1 MKVTSPFGKF
11 CTAQRRIQQ
20 EREHEHGERPSEQ
33 DVQPRLPADGADL
46 APRAQQNSVHTHRF
60 GRAPGH
66 NVQRAPSRVELQPGS
81 REHAVSRR
89 LSPVR
94 ECPIVSTATGI
105 LHVPGSATHRLGL
118 AVRVASASGDRVA
131 PCFLPILLLSSGT
144 VGEPR
149 EAYQTMLIGQ
159 LFLM

>member
-1 MKVTSPFGKF
+1 MKVTSSFGKF

-20 EREHEHGERPSEQ
+20 EQEHGERPSEQ

-46 APRAQQNSVHTHRF
+46 APRTQQNCVHTHRF
-60 GRAPGH
+60 SRAPGH

-105 LHVPGSATHRLGL
+105 LHVPGSAPHRLGL

-131 PCFLPILLLSSGT
+131 PCFLPILLLSGNH
-144 VGEPR
+144 VK
-149 EAYQTMLIGQ
+149 LIRQ
-159 LFLM
+159 F